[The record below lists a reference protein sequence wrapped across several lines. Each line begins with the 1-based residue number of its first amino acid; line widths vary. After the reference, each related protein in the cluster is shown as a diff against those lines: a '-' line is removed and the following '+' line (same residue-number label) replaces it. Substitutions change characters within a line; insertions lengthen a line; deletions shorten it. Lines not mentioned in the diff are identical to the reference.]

1 MATMAA
7 YLVQQG
13 GQPVGSGQT
22 ALLTSHPSDHAAALA
37 GPNVP
42 TSEFCESNRRS
53 LRPAPSSHPE
63 IKGAVS
69 VRRYE
74 CVAALRRFDS
84 RPVSSNFGDLMAD
97 APIPIETPGV
107 RSHRWRQ
114 RCGEDPPGRSGIE
127 PRVTA
132 GASSGR
138 STPFRAAAGTCPG
151 RTGPDPRARDCAVSQ
166 LRTAGSWFAVIELGH
181 EFPVRA
187 AGGVEV
193 VVTRGELS
201 GDIGEL
207 LFQARDP
214 LLKRVDICRSA
225 ETALFPS
232 IVTQ

>member
-84 RPVSSNFGDLMAD
+84 SPVSSNFGDLMAD

-107 RSHRWRQ
+107 RSTAGDSDAVKTHQDAPGSSPESRLVHHLDARLPSGQ
-114 RCGEDPPGRSGIE
+114 PPGPVPAE
-127 PRVTA
+127 PDLIHGLVMIA
-132 GASSGR
+132 LS
-138 STPFRAAAGTCPG
+138 
-151 RTGPDPRARDCAVSQ
+151 VSCEPQ
-166 LRTAGSWFAVIELGH
+166 GHGS
-181 EFPVRA
+181 R
-187 AGGVEV
+187 
-193 VVTRGELS
+193 
-201 GDIGEL
+201 
-207 LFQARDP
+207 
-214 LLKRVDICRSA
+214 
-225 ETALFPS
+225 
-232 IVTQ
+232 